1 MQPRIHIRDPFAAPE
16 GSAAGWG
23 PPGPMQLLLSCGD
36 RCPAC
41 DGWGAGRRV
50 RIGILTKVFT
60 AELVD
65 AAIAK
70 HGRAERRRRLL
81 PARLVVYFI
90 PGPVPLRPGVVRR
103 GATRTDQRY
112 PRQPGPRTGEPVVVM
127 PGASPA
133 PGGRAGDRVPGG
145 GRAARHTGHGL
156 ERGGAGYDCSPR
168 TAPNSTFRIRPA
180 VATPSTAPP
189 PPGAF
194 PSGFPR
200 SGQWSWPKS
209 ERKGFSTL
217 LAPDPA
223 QPAPSREVRSPLWL
237 ALAEISPR

>member
-1 MQPRIHIRDPFAAPE
+1 M
-16 GSAAGWG
+16 SARKAR
-23 PPGPMQLLLSCGD
+23 S
-36 RCPAC
+36 AC
-41 DGWGAGRRV
+41 DRGGSPVSRSRMRTRATPDPHPRPVCGRV
-50 RIGILTKVFT
+50 RIGILTKVCT

-81 PARLVVYFI
+81 PA
-90 PGPVPLRPGVVRR
+90 
-103 GATRTDQRY
+103 
-112 PRQPGPRTGEPVVVM
+112 
-127 PGASPA
+127 
-133 PGGRAGDRVPGG
+133 GG

-156 ERGGAGYDCSPR
+156 ERGGAGCDCSPW

-180 VATPSTAPP
+180 ATTPSTAPP
-189 PPGAF
+189 PPAAF
-194 PSGFPR
+194 PSDFPR

-209 ERKGFSTL
+209 ERNGFSTL